1 MYKIAVVRG
10 DGIGPEVVDS
20 AQRVLDATGLEFEY
34 VEASA
39 GYGCWQETGTS
50 LPDET
55 VDVIRECRTCLFGAV
70 TSPPNLEDYKSAIV
84 TLRRELDLY
93 ANVRPIRD
101 YVNGRRVDFV
111 IVRENTEGL
120 YSGLE
125 ERDGDLATST
135 RVITRQGTERI
146 ARFAG
151 ELAMGRSRRVCV
163 VHKAN
168 VLRESCGLFREV
180 CLETLG
186 NFDVEV
192 NENLVD
198 IMAYRIQKTPDDF
211 DVIVAPNLFGDI
223 LSDAATFLIGG
234 MGMAPSGNIGEK
246 YALFEPVHGSAPK
259 YEGQDR
265 VNPSATLL
273 AAKMMLEH
281 LGEEEVAQR
290 IENAIIGALRS
301 ARTRDLGGNATT
313 SQFTDCVVRNMEVER

>member
-20 AQRVLDATGLEFEY
+20 TRRVLDATGLDFEY
-34 VEASA
+34 VEARA

-55 VDVIRECRTCLFGAV
+55 IDVIRECGTCLFGAV
-70 TSPPNLEDYKSAIV
+70 TSPPNLENYKSAIV

-101 YVNGRRVDFV
+101 YVNGSGIDFV

-120 YSGLE
+120 YSGIE
-125 ERDGDLATST
+125 ERDGDRATTT
-135 RVITRQGTERI
+135 RVITRRGTERI

-151 ELAMGRSRRVCV
+151 ELAMMRSKRVCV

-180 CLETLG
+180 CIETLG

-198 IMAYRIQKTPDDF
+198 IMAYRLQKMPEDF

-234 MGMAPSGNIGEK
+234 MGMAPSGNIGENC
-246 YALFEPVHGSAPK
+246 ALFEPVHGSAPK
-259 YEGQDR
+259 YAGQDR

-273 AAKMMLEH
+273 AARMMIEH
-281 LGEEEVAQR
+281 LGEAGAARQV
-290 IENAIIGALRS
+290 ENAIVGALRS
-301 ARTRDLGGNATT
+301 VRTRDLGGSATT
-313 SQFTDCVVRNMEVER
+313 SQFTESVVQHMEVIR